1 MTNTSL
7 RLEHNQARN
16 RRNITITCCKKTPM
30 FPLSQAKS
38 TNYFF
43 FLRMTLL
50 FMNLFLIL
58 RIYGFMS
65 CLIKFIAQS
74 IFKYFNRPK

>member
-38 TNYFF
+38 TNY
-43 FLRMTLL
+43 
-50 FMNLFLIL
+50 LFLFKNDSS
-58 RIYGFMS
+58 IYE
-65 CLIKFIAQS
+65 S
-74 IFKYFNRPK
+74 IFDSTNLWIYELFN